1 MIPEYEYKQLKEL
14 EAQGIDIGEDGRA
27 AVAEYE
33 GAKPTNPYSPS
44 DVQTAKTLI
53 AEGNTDP
60 NLQKILDV
68 DKRFAAIGDKTKS
81 YVFEPPQ
88 ISTEGF
94 KGNWPALYEYTTGK
108 HLDMTPEGAKELNRF
123 IQNFK
128 YNYENGGNLQKLAF
142 DMHMYNPAEES
153 WTDFLKT
160 NRYAAFNDFIQDV
173 LVAKN
178 REDVEKIFNDGT
190 LSTAVAKLLW
200 PVSYEYAK
208 RNYNDIDV
216 GSNTGFLGD
225 MAAPIAFDLGSQI
238 AMMGPGRLAGKPIIN
253 GIINNAA
260 APVITE
266 AGHVILNDKDV
277 GQALLDAGIG
287 IGTNLGTP
295 IALEAGGNKLAQL
308 GRGGFST
315 GAMKEQARINAAADK
330 AAGIEKRLH
339 AGEPYFSTNPNEV
352 TQLMEWDPPVVEFY
366 GSDNPL
372 RVLSKT
378 EQKRKGKVTKNAQ
391 NSGELVQPDDFFK
404 NRTAI
409 TPEEIQFYND
419 NQQFIRGR
427 KPNLTTKI
435 GKEIHTASKDH
446 PFAKVSFNKLE
457 EARDVMKKS
466 LKEHGDL
473 RLLTPEQL
481 ATLNLASQETL
492 VNMLGRNIADVL
504 SNNPSLQNFLV
515 NLQGKPQVGQRAYRT
530 AFNLFAPA
538 GFFDYGGEEEQK
550 ELSPLLQAI
559 LVNQEYKKQN
569 PDK

>member
-1 MIPEYEYKQLKEL
+1 MIPEYEYKMLKDL
-14 EAQGIDIGEDGRA
+14 EAQGVDIGEDGRD

-33 GAKPTNPYSPS
+33 ATKPSKPYTSS

-108 HLDMTPEGAKELNRF
+108 RLDMTPEGAKELNRF

-128 YNYENGGNLQKLAF
+128 YNYENGGNLQKLAY

-153 WTDFLKT
+153 WSDFLKT

-190 LSTAVAKLLW
+190 LSGWLTKTLM

-208 RNYNDIDV
+208 RNYNDID
-216 GSNTGFLGD
+216 GYGD
-225 MAAPIAFDLGSQI
+225 MVAPIAFDVGSNI

-260 APVITE
+260 APVVTE
-266 AGHVILNDKDV
+266 AGHVLLNDKEV
-277 GQALLDAGIG
+277 GQALADAAMG
-287 IGTNLGTP
+287 IGTNLATP
-295 IALEAGGNKLAQL
+295 IALEAGGNKVAQL
-308 GRGGFST
+308 GRGGFTS

-339 AGEPYFSTNPNEV
+339 AGEPYFATKPNEV
-352 TQLMEWDPPVVEFY
+352 TQALEWDPPVVEFY

-391 NSGELVQPDDFFK
+391 NSGELVQPESFFE
-404 NRTAI
+404 NRSAI
-409 TPEEIQFYND
+409 TPEEMDFYNE

-435 GKEIHTASKDH
+435 GKEIHTASKEH

-492 VNMLGRNIADVL
+492 VNMVGRNIANVL
-504 SNNPSLQNFLV
+504 SDNPSLQNYLI
-515 NLQGKPQVGQRAYRT
+515 NLQGRPQYGQRAYR
-530 AFNLFAPA
+530 AIMPFMP
-538 GFFDYGGEEEQK
+538 DYGGDAEQK

>member
-1 MIPEYEYKQLKEL
+1 MIPEYEYKDLKKL

-33 GAKPTNPYSPS
+33 GAKPSNPYSPS
-44 DVQTAKTLI
+44 DVQTAKTLK

-60 NLQKILDV
+60 NVQNILDV
-68 DKRFAAIGDKTKS
+68 DKRFAAISDKTKS

-108 HLDMTPEGAKELNRF
+108 RLDMTQEGAKELNRF

-142 DMHMYNPAEES
+142 DMHMYNPAQES
-153 WTDFLKT
+153 WSDFLKT

-190 LSTAVAKLLW
+190 VSGMLTKTLM

-208 RNYNDIDV
+208 RNYNDID
-216 GSNTGFLGD
+216 GYGD
-225 MAAPIAFDLGSQI
+225 MVAPIAFDVGSNI

-260 APVITE
+260 APVVTE
-266 AGHVILNDKDV
+266 AGHVLLNDKDV
-277 GQALLDAGIG
+277 GQALLDVGMG

-295 IALEAGGNKLAQL
+295 MVMGTSLNKVAQIGHDAFKSGAL
-308 GRGGFST
+308 
-315 GAMKEQARINAAADK
+315 KERARINAAANK
-330 AAGIEKRLH
+330 AADIEKRLH
-339 AGEPYFSTNPNEV
+339 AGEPYFATKPNEV
-352 TQLMEWDPPVVEFY
+352 TKVLEPDVDFY

-372 RVLSKT
+372 RVLSKA
-378 EQKRKGKVTKNAQ
+378 EQKRRGKVTKNAQ
-391 NSGELVQPDDFFK
+391 NSGELVQPEAFFK

-409 TPEEIQFYND
+409 TPEEMQFYNE
-419 NQQFIRGR
+419 NQQFIYGR

-446 PFAKVSFNKLE
+446 PFAKVSLNKLE
-457 EARDVMKKS
+457 EARDVYKKS

-481 ATLNLASQETL
+481 AILNLASQETL
-492 VNMLGRNIADVL
+492 TNMVGRNILNVL
-504 SNNPSLQNFLV
+504 SDNPSLKNYVINF
-515 NLQGKPQVGQRAYRT
+515 QGKPQYAQRAYR
-530 AFNLFAPA
+530 ALMPFVP
-538 GFFDYGGEEEQK
+538 DYGGDAEQK

>member
-1 MIPEYEYKQLKEL
+1 MIPEHEYKMLKEL
-14 EAQGIDIGEDGRA
+14 EAKGIDIGEDGRD
-27 AVAEYE
+27 AVAVYE
-33 GAKPTNPYSPS
+33 AAKQSNPYTSS
-44 DVQTAKTLI
+44 DVQTAKTMI

-60 NLQKILDV
+60 NLQNIIDV
-68 DKRFAAIGDKTKS
+68 NKRFEAIGDKTKP

-94 KGNWPALYEYTTGK
+94 QGNWPALYEYTTGK
-108 HLDMTPEGAKELNRF
+108 RLDMTPEGAKELNRF

-128 YNYENGGNLQKLAF
+128 YNYENGGNLQKLAY
-142 DMHMYNPAEES
+142 DMHMYNPAKES
-153 WTDFLKT
+153 WSDFLKT
-160 NRYAAFNDFIQDV
+160 NRHAAFNDFIQDV

-178 REDVEKIFNDGT
+178 REDAEKIFNDGT
-190 LSTAVAKLLW
+190 LSGWLTKTLM

-208 RNYNDIDV
+208 RNYNDID
-216 GSNTGFLGD
+216 GYGD
-225 MAAPIAFDLGSQI
+225 MIAPIAFDVGSNI

-253 GIINNAA
+253 GIINNTA

-266 AGHVILNDKDV
+266 AGHVIMNDKEA
-277 GQALLDAGIG
+277 GQALTDAAMG
-287 IGTNLGTP
+287 IGTNLATP
-295 IALEAGGNKLAQL
+295 IALKAGENRVAQL
-308 GRGGFST
+308 GRGGFGS

-339 AGEPYFSTNPNEV
+339 AGEPYFELHPDEL
-352 TQLMEWDPPVVEFY
+352 TQILEWDPPVVDFY

-391 NSGELVQPDDFFK
+391 KNGELVQPEAFFK

-409 TPEEIQFYND
+409 TPEEMKFYNE

-427 KPNLTTKI
+427 KPNLTVKI
-435 GKEIHTASKDH
+435 GKEIHTASKEH
-446 PFAKVSFNKLE
+446 PFAKVSLNILD

-473 RLLTPEQL
+473 RLLSPEQL

-492 VNMLGRNIADVL
+492 VNMVGRNIVNVL
-504 SNNPSLQNFLV
+504 SDNPSLQNYLV
-515 NLQGKPQVGQRAYRT
+515 NFQGKPQYGQRAYR
-530 AFNLFAPA
+530 ALMPFMP
-538 GFFDYGGEEEQK
+538 DYGGDAEQK